1 MTEIGFRTAKATVTN
16 VTVGA
21 ALFTITASFR
31 GRPHVVK
38 TYSIDVQPNPAAE
51 SGGNICYFAPC
62 VTEFSYTVRD
72 SVDVYAVSETNPDLP
87 TAFSA
92 GSQPN
97 SEIKIIKRGIASLK
111 YFRIFN
117 RWGQML
123 FEARDINQGEDE
135 QFKGLA
141 QPLGVYIYMVEAVTN
156 TGIKF
161 TKQRT

>member
-1 MTEIGFRTAKATVTN
+1 MTEIGFRTAKATVTY
-16 VTVGA
+16 VSVGA
-21 ALFTITASFR
+21 TLFTITASFR
-31 GRPHVVK
+31 VRPKIVK
-38 TYSIDVQPNPAAE
+38 TYSIDVQPHPVAE

-123 FEARDINQGEDE
+123 FEARDINQGLGE
-135 QFKGLA
+135 QFKGNA

-156 TGIKF
+156 TGVKF